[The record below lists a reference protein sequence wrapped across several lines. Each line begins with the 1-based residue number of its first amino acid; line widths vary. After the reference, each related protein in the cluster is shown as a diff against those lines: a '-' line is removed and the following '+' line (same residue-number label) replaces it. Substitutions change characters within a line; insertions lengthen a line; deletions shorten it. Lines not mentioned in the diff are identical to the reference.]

1 MNQNLH
7 EQRGAEVSI
16 VRCPDYDKERIS
28 TAVRRAVELI
38 GGMTAFVKPGQRVFI
53 KPNLLKSSPPSA
65 AVVTHPEIIR
75 AVIKLVREAG
85 ATAMVG
91 DSPGLGDLR
100 HVCEKSG
107 VLSIIEEEGA
117 LLADTDHAVKVKNNG
132 QFHHFEIAQSVW
144 EADAVINLP
153 KLKTHGMMTIT
164 GAVKNLFGCIPG
176 KRKAQWHLN
185 AGVNRA
191 AFARMLVEL
200 CSLIKPRLTIIDAV
214 IGMEGNG
221 PGSGDPRVI
230 GLVLA
235 GQDPVAV
242 DVVCGKIVGVQP
254 SSLYT
259 VKAAREAG
267 IGETRLDKIRI
278 RGEEIHTVALDRFRL
293 PPQEHT
299 DWPLPEWAKRFLKN
313 ALTTRPVVDHR
324 ECIRCGV
331 CEKHCPQGAIRS
343 NGRQLVVRYH
353 DCIRCFCCQ
362 EFCPQGAITVGKGW
376 ALKMIG

>member
-16 VRCPDYDKERIS
+16 VRCPDYDKERDY

-75 AVIKLVREAG
+75 AVIKLVQGSRRNSNG
-85 ATAMVG
+85 GGQPGVG
-91 DSPGLGDLR
+91 RS
-100 HVCEKSG
+100 HVASARNRG
-107 VLSIIEEEGA
+107 YWASYEEEGA
-117 LLADTDHAVKVKNNG
+117 LLADTDQAVKVKNNG

-221 PGSGDPRVI
+221 PG
-230 GLVLA
+230 A
-235 GQDPVAV
+235 
-242 DVVCGKIVGVQP
+242 
-254 SSLYT
+254 
-259 VKAAREAG
+259 
-267 IGETRLDKIRI
+267 
-278 RGEEIHTVALDRFRL
+278 EIPA
-293 PPQEHT
+293 
-299 DWPLPEWAKRFLKN
+299 
-313 ALTTRPVVDHR
+313 
-324 ECIRCGV
+324 
-331 CEKHCPQGAIRS
+331 
-343 NGRQLVVRYH
+343 
-353 DCIRCFCCQ
+353 
-362 EFCPQGAITVGKGW
+362 
-376 ALKMIG
+376 